1 VAWKGLRC
9 KVAVEGETADL
20 SLDLRMHPGDPSS
33 SIVMG
38 MKPFKAD
45 GTSSVVVEDEEK
57 EGRDATIV
65 VIDGEGRLAAQCATV
80 VGKEGA

>member
-1 VAWKGLRC
+1 
-9 KVAVEGETADL
+9 
-20 SLDLRMHPGDPSS
+20 MGDPAS

-38 MKPFKAD
+38 MKPFKAN

-57 EGRDATIV
+57 KPDATIV